1 MELLNNY
8 WVAMGLAFVVAVAAY
23 PMFIP
28 FLHKLKFGQTVS
40 EYMPSQAK
48 KNGTPT
54 MGGVIFVLVPTL
66 LIGIFYRQI
75 FTDPKA
81 ALVLLAF
88 VGYGI
93 IGFIDDYI
101 IVVQHNNAGLSPKM
115 KLILQILLSVV
126 FYMIYSSHVSTEVN
140 LFGFVIDFKFLYVF
154 LVVLLFTSA
163 SNAVNLTDGMDGLAS
178 GTVIISYIPFL
189 LFALSENEMN
199 TVLIIMLI
207 IGGLLGFLVFN
218 HHPAKIF
225 MGDAGSLALGGVL
238 AALGLVLKRELLV
251 IVIGLVFVCETLSV
265 IIQVTSVKTRG
276 KRVFKCTPIH
286 YHFEQSGMS
295 EVQVV
300 LMFYAIGAVCATIG
314 YFLGR

>member
-1 MELLNNY
+1 MNILTNY
-8 WVAMGLAFVVAVAAY
+8 WVAMALAFGVAVLAY
-23 PMFIP
+23 PLFIP
-28 FLHKLKFGQTVS
+28 FLHKLKYGQTVS

-48 KNGTPT
+48 KNGTPI
-54 MGGVIFVLVPTL
+54 MGGVIFVLVPVL
-66 LIGIFYRQI
+66 LIILFYHQI
-75 FTDPKA
+75 FADPKA
-81 ALVLLAF
+81 LLVLLAY

-115 KLILQILLSVV
+115 KLLLQIILSVV
-126 FYMIYSSHVSTEVN
+126 FYIIYSSHVSTEVN
-140 LFGFVIDFKFLYVF
+140 LFGLVVDFKIFYIF
-154 LVVLLFTSA
+154 FVVLLFASS

-189 LFALSENEMN
+189 LFALAEGETNIALII
-199 TVLIIMLI
+199 VLII
-207 IGGLLGFLVFN
+207 GSLLGFLVFN

-238 AALGLVLKRELLV
+238 AALGLVMKRELLV
-251 IVIGLVFVCETLSV
+251 ILIGLVFVLDTLSV
-265 IIQVTSVKTRG
+265 ILQVASVKLRG
-276 KRVFKCTPIH
+276 KRIFKCSPIH

-300 LMFYAIGAVCATIG
+300 LMFYAVGAVCAILG
-314 YFLGR
+314 YFIGR